1 MARRRSRG
9 VVGPALSAELE
20 RLGVAPEPGRGDVV
34 ASWGFCGPVCFAFTR
49 CGGVGGGKDAK
60 KFAGR
65 FAFGAR
71 FRTRYSQSVDVE
83 RASTGETRDPQKS
96 SKVGRTVPPAVW
108 PCRCGDGEWFWTSG
122 SWPAGRGRRIR
133 GSPDRVIVWPC
144 VRAGRVP
151 RLGWWV
157 GLPLLGALEWDSRAF
172 VQLSM
177 DTTHRGLNSR
187 ECADT

>member
-1 MARRRSRG
+1 MG

-71 FRTRYSQSVDVE
+71 FRTRYSQSVV
-83 RASTGETRDPQKS
+83 RAKRETPQKVQKS
-96 SKVGRTVPPAVW
+96 DGRCRL
-108 PCRCGDGEWFWTSG
+108 PCGLGGEWFWTSG

-144 VRAGRVP
+144 VRAGRVT